1 MRGGVF
7 NLYFSGKGK
16 IFSCSRIAQPPSDF
30 PCRPQG
36 KPSVAET
43 PTRVG
48 LRKFCALCCSYHGHA
63 ETKARLAPLG
73 FHADPVTRGLG
84 HSRRRA
90 PLQDRRPI
98 GESVRCGVSVYA
110 PTETSTYPLG
120 TKFSLTKFNRLRSL
134 CVPRRGMNPLRSGSP
149 NGRLDGTRGCRHKN
163 ARQPRRKASDR
174 ILS

>member
-7 NLYFSGKGK
+7 FYREICISPVKAR
-16 IFSCSRIAQPPSDF
+16 CSRIAQPPLRF
-30 PCRPQG
+30 
-36 KPSVAET
+36 SVQTAGQAL
-43 PTRVG
+43 RSRNSYAGG
-48 LRKFCALCCSYHGHA
+48 LAKILCCSYHGHA

-110 PTETSTYPLG
+110 PTETSTYPLE
-120 TKFSLTKFNRLRSL
+120 TKFSLTKFNRLWSL